1 MFEGATVNEI
11 NKLKSIHYKLGIV
24 PVIASFRPLFWF
36 SWKLANR
43 LSGQNLSSTGTVR
56 GIFGYA
62 HSKLSLLPEIKFIE
76 YIDII

>member
-1 MFEGATVNEI
+1 MFEGATVNKI
-11 NKLKSIHYKLGIV
+11 NKLKSIHYKLGII

-56 GIFGYA
+56 GILA
-62 HSKLSLLPEIKFIE
+62 MRTLSYRCFLKSRLLNILT
-76 YIDII
+76 